1 MKFHA
6 LTSVTADKNILAAE
20 YKSGREIGIVKLGD
34 TCLYFRKKLKVYYI
48 PYTEIN
54 RCFRRVMTVPATLCC
69 GKGNFEIEHLV
80 IHSEDRE
87 VAQIQLPG
95 TKAARI
101 LMDELKVRV
110 PNGNFS
116 SPKKQD
122 ETAEEEKG

>member
-1 MKFHA
+1 LRFYE
-6 LTSVTADKNILAAE
+6 LTSETVDKNILSAE
-20 YKSGREIGIVKLGD
+20 YKSAREIGIVKLGE
-34 TCLYFRKKLKVYYI
+34 TCLYFRRKLKIYYI
-48 PYTEIN
+48 PYTCIN

-80 IHSEDRE
+80 IHSEDKE

-101 LMDELKVRV
+101 LMDELKVRI
-110 PNGNFS
+110 PNGNFT

-122 ETAEEEKG
+122 ETAEEEK